1 MNNAALSASVRARAL
16 HAKKGEAMGSAV
28 LIEAI
33 HAIRDFSVA
42 KEKEAVPV
50 RTSDAFGNLVF
61 NDEVQQARLPKPVY
75 HALRRTMTHG
85 EPLDPSAADAV
96 AKAMKEWAVEH
107 GATHYT
113 HWFQPL
119 TGITAEKH
127 DSFLQLTNEGKAV
140 AEFSGKELIKG
151 EPDASS
157 FPSGGMRSTFEA
169 RGYTAWDP
177 TSPPWLLYSGGAV
190 TLVIPTA
197 FVSWTGEAL
206 DKKTPLLRSME
217 ALSKQ
222 AIRVLRLFGST
233 AERVVTTCGS
243 EQEYFLIDGYFYLSR
258 PDLINAGRTLFGAR
272 PPKGQELEDQYF
284 GAIPERVMAF
294 MSEVE
299 SELYKVGV
307 PVKTRHNEVAPSQ
320 YEIAPIFENANV
332 STDHQMMT
340 METMRR
346 TAPKYGLAC
355 LLHEKPFAGVNGS
368 GKHVNWS
375 ISDDEGHNL
384 LSPGANP
391 HDNMQFLVF
400 CTAVVRAV
408 NKWQGLL
415 RASIASAGNDHRLGA
430 NEAPPAIISVFL
442 GDMLTD
448 IFEQIE
454 KGLAKSTKHGG
465 ELDTGVMV
473 LPKLPRDAGDRNRTS
488 PFAFTGNKFEFRAVS
503 ANQSIAMPNIAL
515 NVAVTESLDFMAT
528 ELEKATK
535 AGKSIEKA
543 VAELLPKVIKE
554 NKRIIFNGNN
564 YSMEWEKEAA
574 RRGLLNLRNT
584 VDALPQLVAKD
595 VIAAFEKYKILNER
609 EVRARYDVM
618 LEQYIK
624 TVNVEGQLMVLM
636 ANRYILPAAFA
647 YQKQVAESVAAVK
660 SAGGR
665 SIEGK
670 KVLDRITKLTDT
682 LKQRS
687 DKLAR
692 ALEHESNGS
701 AEKHAK
707 HFRDGVITAMAA
719 LRETGDDLELMIPHE
734 TWPLATYREM
744 LFIK

>member
-1 MNNAALSASVRARAL
+1 
-16 HAKKGEAMGSAV
+16 MGSAV
-28 LIEAI
+28 LSEAI
-33 HAIRDFSVA
+33 SAIRDWSVSDA
-42 KEKEAVPV
+42 KER
-50 RTSDAFGNLVF
+50 RTEKTAESFGSLVF

-75 HALRRTMTHG
+75 HALRRTITHG
-85 EPLDPSAADAV
+85 VPLDLSAADAI
-96 AKAMKEWAVEH
+96 AAAMRDWAVEH

-127 DSFLQLTNEGKAV
+127 DSFVQPGPDGKAV
-140 AEFSGKELIKG
+140 LEFSGKELIRG

-222 AIRVLRLFGST
+222 AVRVLKLFGST
-233 AERVVTTCGS
+233 AERVVTTCGP
-243 EQEYFLIDGYFYLSR
+243 EQEYFLIDRYFYLSR
-258 PDLINAGRTLFGAR
+258 PDLINAGRTLFGAK

-284 GAIPERVMAF
+284 GAIPDRVMAF
-294 MSEVE
+294 MSESE

-320 YEIAPIFENANV
+320 YEIAPVFENANV
-332 STDHQMMT
+332 ATDHQMMT

-368 GKHVNWS
+368 GKHLNWS

-400 CTAVVRAV
+400 CVAVVRAV

-415 RASIASAGNDHRLGA
+415 RAAIASAGNDHRLGA

-454 KGLAKSTKHGG
+454 KGGARSTKHGG

-503 ANQSIAMPNIAL
+503 SNQSIAYPNIAL
-515 NVAVTESLDFMAT
+515 NVAVTESLDYMTT
-528 ELEKATK
+528 ELEKATES
-535 AGKSIEKA
+535 GKSLEQA
-543 VAELLPKVIKE
+543 VVELLPKVIKDS
-554 NKRIIFNGNN
+554 KRIIFNGNN
-564 YSMEWEKEAA
+564 YSKEWEKEAGK
-574 RRGLLNLRNT
+574 RGLLNLKNT
-584 VDALPQLVAKD
+584 IDALPQLVTKD
-595 VIAAFEKYKILNER
+595 VIGIFEKYKVLNER
-609 EVRARYDVM
+609 EVHARYEIMV
-618 LEQYIK
+618 ETYNK

-636 ANRYILPAAFA
+636 ANRYILPAALE
-647 YQKQVAESVAAVK
+647 YQTRIAESVAAVK
-660 SAGGR
+660 AAGGK
-665 SIEGK
+665 SIEAK
-670 KVLDRITKLTDT
+670 KALNGLTAQVDEFKRAT
-682 LKQRS
+682 
-687 DKLAR
+687 DKLQNE
-692 ALEHESNGS
+692 LEHEGNGD
-701 AEKHAK
+701 AAKHAK
-707 HFRDGVITAMAA
+707 HYRDKVIPAMAA
-719 LRETGDDLELMIPHE
+719 LREAGDELELKIPHE
-734 TWPLATYREM
+734 LWPLATYREM

>member
-1 MNNAALSASVRARAL
+1 
-16 HAKKGEAMGSAV
+16 
-28 LIEAI
+28 
-33 HAIRDFSVA
+33 
-42 KEKEAVPV
+42 
-50 RTSDAFGNLVF
+50 
-61 NDEVQQARLPKPVY
+61 
-75 HALRRTMTHG
+75 
-85 EPLDPSAADAV
+85 
-96 AKAMKEWAVEH
+96 
-107 GATHYT
+107 
-113 HWFQPL
+113 
-119 TGITAEKH
+119 
-127 DSFLQLTNEGKAV
+127 
-140 AEFSGKELIKG
+140 LIKG

-222 AIRVLRLFGST
+222 AVRVLKLFGSK
-233 AERVVTTCGS
+233 AERVETTCGA
-243 EQEYFLIDGYFYLSR
+243 EQEYFLIDRYFYLSR
-258 PDLINAGRTLFGAR
+258 PDLINAGRTLFGAK

-284 GAIPERVMAF
+284 GAIADRVMAF

-299 SELYKVGV
+299 TELYKVGV

-320 YEIAPIFENANV
+320 YELAPIFENANLA
-332 STDHQMMT
+332 TDHQMMT

-375 ISDDEGHNL
+375 MSDNEGHNL

-391 HDNMQFLVF
+391 HENAQFLVF
-400 CTAVVRAV
+400 CAAVLRAV

-430 NEAPPAIISVFL
+430 NEAPPAILSVFL

-454 KGLAKSTKHGG
+454 KGRAKSTKQGG
-465 ELDTGVMV
+465 LLDTGVMV

-503 ANQSIAMPNIAL
+503 SNQSIAYPNIAL
-515 NVAVTESLDFMAT
+515 NIAVTESLDHMAT

-535 AGKSIEKA
+535 TGKSLAQA
-543 VAELLPKVIKE
+543 VGELLPKVIKE

-564 YSMEWEKEAA
+564 YSEDWQKNAGK
-574 RRGLLNLRNT
+574 RGLLNQKNT
-584 VDALPQLVAKD
+584 LDALPNLIGKD
-595 VIAAFEKYKILNER
+595 VVALFEKYKVLTSR
-609 EVRARYDVM
+609 ELHARYEVLM
-618 LEQYIK
+618 ETYNK
-624 TVNVEGQLMVLM
+624 TVNIEGQLMVSM
-636 ANRYILPAAFA
+636 ANRYILPAAFE
-647 YQKQVAESVAAVK
+647 YQKQVGQSVAAVK
-660 SAGGR
+660 AAGGK
-665 SIEGK
+665 SVEGK
-670 KVLDRITKLTDT
+670 KVLDMVTTLTDE
-682 LKQRS
+682 LKRRC
-687 DKLAR
+687 DRLKKALA
-692 ALEHESNGS
+692 HEGDGS
-701 AEKHAK
+701 AEKHAR
-707 HFRDGVITAMAA
+707 HFRDAVIPMMST
-719 LRETGDDLELMIPHE
+719 LRETADKLEGIVPHQL
-734 TWPLATYREM
+734 WPLATYREM
-744 LFIK
+744 LFVK

>member
-1 MNNAALSASVRARAL
+1 
-16 HAKKGEAMGSAV
+16 MGSAV
-28 LIEAI
+28 LSEAI
-33 HAIRDFSVA
+33 SAIRDWSVSDS
-42 KEKEAVPV
+42 KEAHGK
-50 RTSDAFGNLVF
+50 RETAFGSLVF
-61 NDEVQQARLPKPVY
+61 NDRVQQARLPKPVY
-75 HALRRTMTHG
+75 HALRRTITHG
-85 EPLDPSAADAV
+85 EALDLSAADAI

-127 DSFLQLTNEGKAV
+127 DSFLNPTSDGNAV
-140 AEFSGKELIKG
+140 AEFSGKELIRG

-177 TSPPWLLYSGGAV
+177 TSPPWLLKSGSAV

-222 AIRVLRLFGST
+222 AVRVLKLFGST
-233 AERVVTTCGS
+233 AERVVTTCGP
-243 EQEYFLIDGYFYLSR
+243 EQEYFLIDRYFYLSR
-258 PDLINAGRTLFGAR
+258 PDLINAGRTLFGAK

-284 GAIPERVMAF
+284 GAIPDRVMAF

-320 YEIAPIFENANV
+320 YEIAPVFENANV
-332 STDHQMMT
+332 ATDHQMMV
-340 METMRR
+340 METMKR
-346 TAPKYGLAC
+346 TAPKFGMAC

-368 GKHVNWS
+368 GKHLNWS
-375 ISDDEGHNL
+375 MSDDEGNNL
-384 LSPGANP
+384 LGPGANP

-400 CTAVVRAV
+400 CTAVIRAV

-430 NEAPPAIISVFL
+430 NEAPPAILSIFL

-454 KGLAKSTKHGG
+454 KGGAKSTKHGG
-465 ELDTGVMV
+465 ELDTGVLV

-503 ANQSIAMPNIAL
+503 ANQSIGYPNIAL
-515 NVAVTESLDFMAT
+515 NVAVSESLDYMAT
-528 ELEKATK
+528 ELEKATG
-535 AGKSIEKA
+535 AGKPLAAA
-543 VAELLPKVIKE
+543 VAELLQKVIKE

-564 YSMEWEKEAA
+564 YSLEWEKEAGK
-574 RRGLLNLRNT
+574 RGLQNLKNT
-584 VDALPQLVAKD
+584 VDALPQLVTKE
-595 VIAAFEKYKILNER
+595 VIALFGKYKILNER
-609 EVRARYDVM
+609 ELKARYEVM
-618 LEQYIK
+618 VETYNK
-624 TVNVEGQLMVLM
+624 TINVEGQLMVLM
-636 ANRYILPAAFA
+636 ANRYILPAAFD
-647 YQKQVAESVAAVK
+647 YQRRIAASVATVK
-660 SAGGR
+660 SAGGK
-665 SIEGK
+665 SVEGK
-670 KVLDRITKLTDT
+670 KALGEITKLTDE
-682 LKQRS
+682 LKRRS
-687 DKLAR
+687 DKLAS
-692 ALEHESNGS
+692 ALEHGGGS

-707 HFRDGVITAMAA
+707 YFRDVVVPAMEK
-719 LRETGDDLELMIPHE
+719 LREAGDALEVVIPHE

>member
-1 MNNAALSASVRARAL
+1 
-16 HAKKGEAMGSAV
+16 MGSAV
-28 LIEAI
+28 LGEAI
-33 HAIRDFSVA
+33 SAIRDWSVTEA
-42 KEKEAVPV
+42 KEPRAPRATE
-50 RTSDAFGNLVF
+50 AFGSLVF
-61 NDEVQQARLPKPVY
+61 NDAVQQARLPKPVY
-75 HALRRTMTHG
+75 HALRRTITHG
-85 EPLDPSAADAV
+85 DALDHTVADAV
-96 AKAMKEWAVEH
+96 ASAMKDWAVEH

-127 DSFLQLTNEGKAV
+127 DSFLQPTGDGKAV

-177 TSPPWLLYSGGAV
+177 TSPPWLLTSGNSV

-222 AIRVLRLFGST
+222 AVRVLRLFGST
-233 AERVVTTCGS
+233 AERVFTTCGS
-243 EQEYFLIDGYFYLSR
+243 EQEYFLIDRYFYLSR

-284 GAIPERVMAF
+284 GAIPDRVMAF

-299 SELYKVGV
+299 TELYKVGV

-320 YEIAPIFENANV
+320 YEIAPVFENANV
-332 STDHQMMT
+332 ATDHQMMT

-346 TAPKYGLAC
+346 SAPKFGLAC

-400 CTAVVRAV
+400 CAAVLRAV

-430 NEAPPAIISVFL
+430 NEAPPAILSVFL

-454 KGLAKSTKHGG
+454 KGGAKSTKHGG

-503 ANQSIAMPNIAL
+503 ANQSIAYPNIAL
-515 NVAVTESLDFMAT
+515 NVAVTESLDYMAT
-528 ELEKATK
+528 ELEKAVK
-535 AGKSIEKA
+535 GGKPLPKA
-543 VAELLPKVIKE
+543 VAELLQKVIKE

-564 YSMEWEKEAA
+564 YSKEWEKDAA
-574 RRGLLNLRNT
+574 KRGLQNLRNT
-584 VDALPQLVAKD
+584 VDALPQLVTKE
-595 VIAAFEKYKILNER
+595 VVAAFEKYKVLNER
-609 EVRARYDVM
+609 ELRARYEVM
-618 LEQYIK
+618 VETYNK

-636 ANRYILPAAFA
+636 ANRYILPAALD
-647 YQKQVAESVAAVK
+647 YQKQVAESVTAVK
-660 SAGGR
+660 AAGGR

-670 KVLDRITKLTDT
+670 KTLDGLVALIDDFRRRT
-682 LKQRS
+682 
-687 DKLAR
+687 DKLAHV
-692 ALEHESNGS
+692 LEHEGNGS

-707 HFRDGVITAMAA
+707 HFRDAVVPAMAA
-719 LRETGDDLELMIPHE
+719 LREAGDALEVVLPHE
-734 TWPLATYREM
+734 RWPLATYREM